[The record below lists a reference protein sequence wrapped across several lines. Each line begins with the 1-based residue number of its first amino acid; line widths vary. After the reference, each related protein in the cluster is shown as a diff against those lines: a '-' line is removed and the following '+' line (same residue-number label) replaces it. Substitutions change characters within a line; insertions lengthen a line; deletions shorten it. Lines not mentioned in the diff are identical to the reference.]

1 MDTRLRLDNQL
12 CFSLYAAQHAM
23 TRAYRPLLR
32 QLNITYPQ
40 YLTLVALW
48 EHDTSTVHDL
58 ALRLDLP
65 AHAMTPLLQRLE
77 VAGLVVRRRNPRD
90 GRSVLIELTPVG
102 RDLEASAA
110 AVQRT
115 VEHSTGLCP
124 DRLAL
129 LREQLHSLTHTLS
142 TPVTAPTR

>member
-1 MDTRLRLDNQL
+1 MGTRLRLDNQL

-40 YLTLVALW
+40 YLTLMALW
-48 EHDTSTVHDL
+48 EHDMSTVHEL
-58 ALRLDLP
+58 ARRLDLP

-77 VAGLVVRRRNPRD
+77 SAGMVERRKSARD
-90 GRSVLIELTPVG
+90 GRSVVVELTAAG
-102 RDLEASAA
+102 RDLEAAAA

-115 VEHSTGLCP
+115 VEHATELCP

-129 LREQLHSLTHTLS
+129 LREQLHQLAHTLR

>member
-32 QLNITYPQ
+32 KLNITYPQ
-40 YLTLVALW
+40 YLTLMALW

-77 VAGLVVRRRNPRD
+77 VAGLVVRRKNPRD
-90 GRSVLIELTPVG
+90 GRSVLVELTPVG

-110 AVQRT
+110 DVQRT
-115 VEHSTGLCP
+115 VEYSTGLRP
-124 DRLAL
+124 DCLAL
-129 LREQLHSLTHTLS
+129 LREQLHQLTHTLS